1 MQYFSENIA
10 KKAID
15 ISVFLVNVLKVD
27 LSQQVSND
35 KKIKIT
41 YHDSCHLKK
50 SLGIY
55 KEPRAL
61 IKSNAKYEF
70 VEMKDADRCCGC
82 GGSFTLTHYDLS
94 KKIGE
99 KKRVNIVNSGAEI
112 VVAGCP
118 ACMMQISNSLALK
131 KSSMSVKHITE
142 IYAETLK

>member
-1 MQYFSENIA
+1 MWRKFHI
-10 KKAID
+10 
-15 ISVFLVNVLKVD
+15 
-27 LSQQVSND
+27 
-35 KKIKIT
+35 
-41 YHDSCHLKK
+41 
-50 SLGIY
+50 
-55 KEPRAL
+55 
-61 IKSNAKYEF
+61 
-70 VEMKDADRCCGC
+70 
-82 GGSFTLTHYDLS
+82 DLS